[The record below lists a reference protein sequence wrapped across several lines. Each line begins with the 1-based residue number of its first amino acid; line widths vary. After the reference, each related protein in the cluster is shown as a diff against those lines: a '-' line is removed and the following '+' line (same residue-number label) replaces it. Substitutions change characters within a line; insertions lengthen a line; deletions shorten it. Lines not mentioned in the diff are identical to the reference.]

1 MLKVEIKG
9 NENLKIGENVITITV
24 TSSETKEIKIY
35 NITVTRKDFEA
46 SSSTTTKAIL
56 APDIKK
62 KSNSNVLL
70 IVIISV
76 IGAAIIGVSAYFI
89 FRKPKDKNKNNKDN
103 NGGTPELADDMPILR
118 KSEDERLDDTE
129 INDNELEDELN
140 IIENNEGVD
149 DAPSIDDALRDLMV
163 TKRLELTDDMKDE

>member
-1 MLKVEIKG
+1 MQ
-9 NENLKIGENVITITV
+9 
-24 TSSETKEIKIY
+24 
-35 NITVTRKDFEA
+35 
-46 SSSTTTKAIL
+46 
-56 APDIKK
+56 
-62 KSNSNVLL
+62 
-70 IVIISV
+70 
-76 IGAAIIGVSAYFI
+76 
-89 FRKPKDKNKNNKDN
+89 
-103 NGGTPELADDMPILR
+103 ILR